1 MESME
6 ITEIIKALEIFDGQ
20 YKRKEVD
27 EAVKRK
33 EEITPYLIDILKKV
47 LEEPWCYVDT
57 KENESNYWGHI
68 YAVML
73 LSHFRESRAHDL
85 IVDLFSLPGE
95 LPHDIFGDIVTEDLP
110 AILYSTCGG
119 SLERIKEMILNK
131 VADEFC
137 RSAALRAM
145 VYAVVDGIVPRDEVI
160 RFFGSLF
167 PSGERDE
174 DTDYELYTQLANAVC
189 DIYPEELMDKIKKAY
204 EEDLIDSFSIE
215 PDDFDA
221 ALEMGKESALGEVKR
236 DMERRLSEN
245 IHERISWWAC
255 FNEETLLN
263 GESYVDEE
271 PGFDEE
277 PGYKEETFIDLDISK
292 PIPTS
297 TLKRPKM
304 TIPSKKKK
312 KKTKKVI
319 S

>member
-6 ITEIIKALEIFDGQ
+6 ITEIIKRLEIFDGK

-27 EAVKRK
+27 EAIKRK

-47 LEEPWCYVDT
+47 LDEPWCYAET
-57 KENESNYWGHI
+57 KDNENNYWGHI

-85 IVDLFSLPGE
+85 IVELFSLPGE
-95 LPHDIFGDIVTEDLP
+95 LSYNLFGDITTEDLP

-119 SLERIKEMILNK
+119 SLEHIKEMILNK

-145 VYAVVDGIVPRDEVI
+145 VYAVIDGIVSRDDVI
-160 RFFGSLF
+160 QFFGSLF
-167 PSGERDE
+167 PSGEEDE
-174 DTDYELYTQLANAVC
+174 EDKDYELYTQLANAVC
-189 DIYPEELMDKIKKAY
+189 DIYPEELMDKIEKAY
-204 EEDLIDSFSIE
+204 EQDLIDPMSIE
-215 PDDFDA
+215 PDDFEDA
-221 ALEMGKESALGEVKR
+221 LGMGKESALAIVKK
-236 DMERRLSEN
+236 DMELRLSQD
-245 IHERISWWAC
+245 IHERISWWTC
-255 FNEETLLN
+255 FNEETPLN
-263 GESYVDEE
+263 EEFYLDME

-277 PGYKEETFIDLDISK
+277 PAYKEEKFPDISK
-292 PIPTS
+292 PFPTS

-312 KKTKKVI
+312 RKRKK
-319 S
+319 

>member
-6 ITEIIKALEIFDGQ
+6 ITGIIKALEIFDGK
-20 YKRKEVD
+20 YKRKEID

-47 LEEPWCYVDT
+47 SDEPWCYVDT
-57 KENESNYWGHI
+57 KDNESNYWGHI

-73 LSHFRESRAHDL
+73 LSHFRESSAHDL
-85 IVDLFSLPGE
+85 IVELFSLPGE
-95 LPHDIFGDIVTEDLP
+95 MSHDLFGDIVTEDLP

-160 RFFGSLF
+160 RFFASLF
-167 PSGERDE
+167 PSGKVDE
-174 DTDYELYTQLANAVC
+174 EDKDDELYTQLANAVC

-204 EEDLIDSFSIE
+204 EQDLIDPFSIE
-215 PDDFDA
+215 LDDFEY
-221 ALEMGKESALGEVKR
+221 ALGLGKEGALGMVKK

-245 IHERISWWAC
+245 IHENISWWAC
-255 FNEETLLN
+255 FNEETLIN
-263 GESYVDEE
+263 EESYVDEE
-271 PGFDEE
+271 PGYGEE
-277 PGYKEETFIDLDISK
+277 PEYKEETFPDISK
-292 PIPTS
+292 PTPTS
-297 TLKRPKM
+297 PLKRPKM

-312 KKTKKVI
+312 KKRKK
-319 S
+319 